1 VNFVCNARSR
11 ACHNHGVSIGQAL
24 GEGGPIFLQD
34 SLEHGMSFGKVAGFL
49 RRTEDEVREKAKE
62 LNYRE
67 RATLRSSIGGRRSA
81 PNALPK
87 SQTRLSG

>member
-1 VNFVCNARSR
+1 
-11 ACHNHGVSIGQAL
+11 
-24 GEGGPIFLQD
+24 
-34 SLEHGMSFGKVAGFL
+34 VAGFL

>member
-1 VNFVCNARSR
+1 
-11 ACHNHGVSIGQAL
+11 
-24 GEGGPIFLQD
+24 
-34 SLEHGMSFGKVAGFL
+34 MSFGKVAGFL

-67 RATLRSSIGGRRSA
+67 RATLRSSIGGRRNA

-87 SQTRLSG
+87 SQTIFSRLKAAQRSWGMLLRLPNSM